1 MGHGL
6 SPGRGTEKQG
16 GGLKYASVAPE
27 TTRACGLALILI
39 PIKLSLASP
48 CLAPFAEILPRRPLP
63 RPLADTHGNTFRHSH
78 NRYIRTALALYRPPL
93 AANPLPAPARASP
106 AFALSLASTSSRSR
120 CGATGECTRCVHL
133 RGKHM
138 GKDSAA
144 SANRR
149 QISHLP

>member
-93 AANPLPAPARASP
+93 AANPPQPRPGHRPIARHHK
-106 AFALSLASTSSRSR
+106 LSQP
-120 CGATGECTRCVHL
+120 L
-133 RGKHM
+133 RGHWR
-138 GKDSAA
+138 ACTPP
-144 SANRR
+144 R
-149 QISHLP
+149 QTYGQGQRGVG